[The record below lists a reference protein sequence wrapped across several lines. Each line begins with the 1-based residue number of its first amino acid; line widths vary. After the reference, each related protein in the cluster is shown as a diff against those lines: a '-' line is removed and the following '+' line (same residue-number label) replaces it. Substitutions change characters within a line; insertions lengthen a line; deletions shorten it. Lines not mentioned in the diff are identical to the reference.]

1 MHSLAAAVEL
11 FQRVSEKIRISLFSW
26 GRVLRYTSSTRLFWG
41 DAGTNGKLPHSVL
54 SVKSALALQ
63 YSAWRKTFALELSR
77 AIQAR
82 GVSAQRPA
90 VETCPPVP
98 FVCLMDQ
105 KHLAFLPSFLPLAR
119 GGNTILFSLGGS
131 VLVDL

>member
-11 FQRVSEKIRISLFSW
+11 FQRVSERIRISLFSW

-41 DAGTNGKLPHSVL
+41 DMRTNSKLPHSVL

-63 YSAWRKTFALELSR
+63 YSAWRKTSLELSR

>member
-11 FQRVSEKIRISLFSW
+11 FQRVSERLRISLFSW

-41 DAGTNGKLPHSVL
+41 DMGTNGKLPHSVL
-54 SVKSALALQ
+54 SVKSVLALQ
-63 YSAWRKTFALELSR
+63 YSAWRKTSLELSR